1 VSNDQSIPATVKRIK
16 PIGVFGG
23 TFDPVHYGHL
33 RTAFEMLQA
42 LRFDEVRFMPCGDP
56 PHRGKT
62 YANAALRMQMVEKA
76 IEGLP
81 GFVAD
86 DRELKRD
93 GPSYTVDTL
102 AALREEFP
110 SQPLALIIGMDA
122 FLGLPQWHRW
132 REILELA
139 HIVIAHRP
147 GWRAPDMGP
156 LGELLAERGTHRIN
170 NLHEA
175 LTGHIYIHDV
185 TQLEI
190 SSTDIRELIAG
201 GRDPIF
207 LMPDAVREVIDESNC
222 YANGDNDR
230 TA

>member
-1 VSNDQSIPATVKRIK
+1 MG

-42 LRFDEVRFMPCGDP
+42 LRFHEVRFMPCGDP

-62 YANAALRMQMVEKA
+62 YANAALRLEMVEQA
-76 IEGLP
+76 IAGQP

-86 DRELKRD
+86 DRELQRA
-93 GPSYTVDTL
+93 GPSYSVDTL
-102 AALREEFP
+102 TALREEI
-110 SQPLALIIGMDA
+110 QQRPLALMIGMDA
-122 FLGLPQWHRW
+122 FLGLPNWHRW
-132 REILELA
+132 REILKLA

-147 GWRAPDMGP
+147 GWRAPDMGL
-156 LGELLAERGTHRIN
+156 LGEMLAEHGTHRIDD
-170 NLHEA
+170 LHEA
-175 LTGHIYIHDV
+175 EAGHIYIHDV

-190 SSTDIRELIAG
+190 SSTEIRELIAG

-207 LMPDAVREVIDESNC
+207 LMPDAVRNVIRESGC
-222 YANGDNDR
+222 YA
-230 TA
+230 A